1 MTREAKRIAA
11 VMAAIEQYLA
21 EENARPCVAVPPAPP
36 TSMWGVAG
44 RIERL
49 ASRST
54 LGPRIR
60 R

>member
-21 EENARPCVAVPPAPP
+21 EEAARPAVTVSPAPA
-36 TSMWGVAG
+36 TSLWAMAG
-44 RIERL
+44 RIERF
-49 ASRST
+49 ASRAA
-54 LGPRIR
+54 LGSRNR